1 MSGVNNLQVI
11 ITVDKNFEQKGAR
24 VLSKK
29 KKPFSKYG
37 YRNTWNDAAD
47 YGGDST
53 EIKIERVSAA
63 FIWNN
68 DLSYAEFHFIAIN
81 DCGMLK
87 SQLFIS

>member
-1 MSGVNNLQVI
+1 M
-11 ITVDKNFEQKGAR
+11 DNFW
-24 VLSKK
+24 LK

-37 YRNTWNDAAD
+37 YRNTWNDDAD
-47 YGGDST
+47 DGGDST
-53 EIKIERVSAA
+53 DIKIETVSAA

-81 DCGMLK
+81 DGGMLK